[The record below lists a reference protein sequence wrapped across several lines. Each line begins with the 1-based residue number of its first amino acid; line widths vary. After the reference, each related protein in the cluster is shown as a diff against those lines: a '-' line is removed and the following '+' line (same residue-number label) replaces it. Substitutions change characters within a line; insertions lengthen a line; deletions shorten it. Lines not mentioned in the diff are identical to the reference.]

1 MDKSYN
7 GWTNWETWN
16 YMLWI
21 NNNEKLHNLVMS
33 NYKTLVNRE
42 FREKWLVG
50 VAENCVGTE
59 LMSDLKKSDIKN
71 INFEEIIDHINDHLN
86 LIPERG

>member
-1 MDKSYN
+1 MGKSYN

-42 FREKWLVG
+42 FRKKWLVG

-71 INFEEIIDHINDHLN
+71 INFEEIIDHINDELN